1 MKPKVN
7 NKDQKWSRDKW
18 TREKFNFAKSLLFE
32 MSNKMFKLLS
42 VLSKN
47 KSKEDMNTNVNGE
60 ITYIETYLN
69 VSLNEQLL
77 LENLMT

>member
-18 TREKFNFAKSLLFE
+18 TREKFNFAESLLFE
-32 MSNKMFKLLS
+32 MSNEMFKLLS

-77 LENLMT
+77 LENMMT

>member
-18 TREKFNFAKSLLFE
+18 TRKKFNFAKSLLFE
-32 MSNKMFKLLS
+32 MSNEMFKLLS
-42 VLSKN
+42 VLSKK
-47 KSKEDMNTNVNGE
+47 KSKEYQCKWWN
-60 ITYIETYLN
+60 IETYLN